1 MTSHDAGSRDRPD
14 LAAIAGEAEVE
25 LLAAEAIDSHSALD
39 AAELGYYEAELTSL
53 RDAAT
58 TVREA
63 EQSAE

>member
-1 MTSHDAGSRDRPD
+1 MTSHDAGSPDRPD

-25 LLAAEAIDSHSALD
+25 LLAAETIDSASALD

-58 TVREA
+58 TVQEA
-63 EQSAE
+63 EQRAE